1 MSHLY
6 KIGQLL
12 ELRSAPR
19 LSNRP
24 AGTCTVIACLPHDKG
39 PVLYRVQSLNERN
52 ERVVEE
58 ADLTPSTAPTTP
70 PDDAAEPAGGLSI
83 AVSRRRAAN

>member
-6 KIGQLL
+6 KVGQLV

-24 AGTCTVIACLPHDKG
+24 AGICEVLARLPYESG

-52 ERVVEE
+52 ERVVEQ
-58 ADLTPSTAPTTP
+58 ADLAPSTAVKSALT
-70 PDDAAEPAGGLSI
+70 AEEPASGLSI
-83 AVSRRRAAN
+83 AVSRRRNS

>member
-6 KIGQLL
+6 KVGQML

-19 LSNRP
+19 ISNRP
-24 AGTCTVIACLPHDKG
+24 AGTCEVIACLPSETG
-39 PVLYRVQSLNERN
+39 PALYRVQSLNERN

-58 ADLTPSTAPTTP
+58 ADLLPSAATR
-70 PDDAAEPAGGLSI
+70 DGAEPAEPTGPISI
-83 AVSRRRAAN
+83 AVSRRRAGS

>member
-24 AGTCTVIACLPHDKG
+24 AGTCEVIACLPHEKG

-58 ADLTPSTAPTTP
+58 ADLLPSAVEKSEATS
-70 PDDAAEPAGGLSI
+70 DEPSAGLSI
-83 AVSRRRAAN
+83 AVSRRRAN